1 MRDDRPVQRAPD
13 IDDAVA
19 AAQQLLR
26 LVGEMVPHARL
37 GGGRGL
43 IDMDPGDRRARG
55 AGCGAADGV
64 VEEQDSGRAGDVL
77 QDQLLHFRVVDVAD
91 AGVVGEGVLGGGD
104 VGQRGEGVVI
114 EVEVRFVPAQV
125 LDRYGFEGFA
135 EVALGLPGWGRLDV
149 VEGLR
154 AVGGRRVEGE
164 GRCYGTPRDGDA
176 FVGCA
181 RGGGEGRFELV
192 GGCGLKG
199 CSSRHGGLEDCAI
212 VRLS

>member
-1 MRDDRPVQRAPD
+1 MRDDGPVQRAPD

-43 IDMDPGDRRARG
+43 IDMDPGDGRTRG

-104 VGQRGEGVVI
+104 VGQRGEGVVV

-149 VEGLR
+149 VEGFG
-154 AVGGRRVEGE
+154 AVRGRRVEGE
-164 GRCYGTPRDGDA
+164 RRGYGAPRDGDA

-181 RGGGEGRFELV
+181 RGGVGRFGLV
-192 GGCGLKG
+192 GGGGLKRCG
-199 CSSRHGGLEDCAI
+199 GRHSGFEECA
-212 VRLS
+212 VVKLP